1 MRSIVNCF
9 SDFLMSIFYIDSIEM
24 NSKQTIDHLERA
36 DVYLRKVFHNLI
48 NSNDIQNNTGQLN
61 SSANIYSMILLA

>member
-24 NSKQTIDHLERA
+24 NSKQTKDHLERA

>member
-1 MRSIVNCF
+1 
-9 SDFLMSIFYIDSIEM
+9 M